1 MRLEHSSQVM
11 RILKALPIV
20 SALSLAAT
28 IGCVHDK
35 GATNDTSTPA
45 YSGTEYRPRITP
57 KSARPSEQQIYSN
70 STSRSV
76 SPALDPSTGGPS
88 ETPES
93 KIKFTKAKL

>member
-1 MRLEHSSQVM
+1 M

-45 YSGTEYRPRITP
+45 YSGTENSTRLTP
-57 KSARPSEQQIYSN
+57 TSDRPSEPHIYSN
-70 STSRSV
+70 ATSRAV

-88 ETPES
+88 ETP
-93 KIKFTKAKL
+93 